1 MCILCPRRYAEPV
14 VPNYKVSVLTS
25 IWSKIYW
32 LLDCVAEPKPL
43 PFSVGAKT
51 RTVSMERG
59 GGGVP
64 SSFVD
69 ATIKLP
75 RFYFLMSFYLKQI

>member
-43 PFSVGAKT
+43 PRQSQNSLHG
-51 RTVSMERG
+51 E
-59 GGGVP
+59 GGGV
-64 SSFVD
+64 FR
-69 ATIKLP
+69 LLL
-75 RFYFLMSFYLKQI
+75 LMQR

>member
-43 PFSVGAKT
+43 PFRLEPKPVQSPW
-51 RTVSMERG
+51 RG
-59 GGGVP
+59 GGCSV
-64 SSFVD
+64 F
-69 ATIKLP
+69 
-75 RFYFLMSFYLKQI
+75 FC

>member
-43 PFSVGAKT
+43 PRQSQNSLHG
-51 RTVSMERG
+51 EGG

-75 RFYFLMSFYLKQI
+75 RFYFLMSFYLKKI